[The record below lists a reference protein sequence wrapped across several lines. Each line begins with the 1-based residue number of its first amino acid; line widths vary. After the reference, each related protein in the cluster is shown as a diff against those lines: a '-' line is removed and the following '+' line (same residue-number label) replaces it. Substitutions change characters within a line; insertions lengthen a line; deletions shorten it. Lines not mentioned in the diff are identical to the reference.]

1 MFYYEILSKTM
12 LTRRWFL
19 AAPALAAQPKFA
31 WPSGKSCAISLS
43 WDDARLSQV
52 DAGIPFLNKHGVK
65 GTFYILPRSWEKRL
79 DGWRAAARQGHE
91 LAHHSNSHPCS
102 INFGFTRTNGLEDY
116 TIARLEADIEAA
128 TAQFQSSFGFK
139 PVSFAYPCGQK
150 YVGRGAATRSYVPVI
165 AEHFESG
172 RGYLDEAANN
182 PEVCDLANLMGI
194 GLDNISFADM
204 KRHADSARKENRWL
218 IFAGHEM
225 GSTGNQTT
233 NLDALAEL
241 IAYAKKPANGIW
253 LDTVAEV
260 AKYIKGKRV

>member
-1 MFYYEILSKTM
+1 MI
-12 LTRRWFL
+12 TRRTFL
-19 AAPALAAQPKFA
+19 AATALAAQPKFA
-31 WPSGKSCAISLS
+31 WPSGKSCAISLT

-79 DGWRAAARQGHE
+79 DGWRSAAKAGHE
-91 LAHHSNSHPCS
+91 LAHHSNTHPCS

-116 TIARLEADIEAA
+116 TIAKLEADIEAA
-128 TAQFQSSFGFK
+128 TAQFQKSFGAK

-150 YVGRGAATRSYVPVI
+150 YVGRGADTRSYVPVI

-194 GLDNISFADM
+194 GLDNINFADM
-204 KRHADSARKENRWL
+204 RRHADTARKENRWL

-225 GSTGNQTT
+225 GTTGNQTT
-233 NLDALAEL
+233 NLDALGEL
-241 IAYAKKPANGIW
+241 IAYAKDPANGIW
-253 LDTVAEV
+253 LDTVATV
-260 AKYIKGKRV
+260 ARYIKTKRA